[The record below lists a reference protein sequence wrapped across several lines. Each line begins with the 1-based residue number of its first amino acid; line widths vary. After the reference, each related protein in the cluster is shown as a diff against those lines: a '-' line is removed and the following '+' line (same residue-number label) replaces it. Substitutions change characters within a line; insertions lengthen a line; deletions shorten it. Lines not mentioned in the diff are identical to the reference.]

1 MRAYD
6 GIRGRTKSPQ
16 RRPSA
21 PCKRPYEL
29 GKRLELSDGKR
40 IAILQSARK
49 QLESNGFL
57 QLTMES
63 LAKESGV
70 TRQTIHNLFGTKS
83 AVLETLFDQLAVGG
97 GLERMREVMQQPNP
111 EIMLLAFV
119 EVFTGFWTKDRMLIR
134 RIHGIAAIDPEF
146 GEVVAARNK
155 RRQMAAFRV
164 VDRLEQK
171 RRFLQRSGS
180 GATGR
185 NVICAH
191 VFRIFR
197 RPGGKHRQHHCSGQS
212 CLRPCKKIHAR
223 LTAIFRPSIGRR
235 LSYIVRM
242 PSPNVNYATYPELV
256 MIPASGIV
264 TISKHPPGT

>member
-1 MRAYD
+1 MDDKNPAKK
-6 GIRGRTKSPQ
+6 TL
-16 RRPSA
+16 A
-21 PCKRPYEL
+21 PRKRPYEL

-40 IAILQSARK
+40 VAILKSARK

-119 EVFTGFWTKDRMLIR
+119 EVFTDFWTKDRMLIR

-146 GEVVAARNK
+146 GEVVAARNR
-155 RRQMAAFRV
+155 RRQIAASRIV
-164 VDRLEQK
+164 ERLSRREGARDEEQAQ
-171 RRFLQRSGS
+171 LV
-180 GATGR
+180 ATLY
-185 NVICAH
+185 A
-191 VFRIFR
+191 
-197 RPGGKHRQHHCSGQS
+197 
-212 CLRPCKKIHAR
+212 
-223 LTAIFRPSIGRR
+223 LTSFEFFDALAESIG
-235 LSYIVRM
+235 STTAAA
-242 PSPNVNYATYPELV
+242 SLV
-256 MIPASGIV
+256 SGLV
-264 TISKHPPGT
+264 KKFMLA